1 MRKTK
6 NILSIF
12 IAFIVS
18 FTWVF
23 TSFDQKVVFA
33 QSGVLEAHFL
43 DVGQGDCA
51 IINMPDGKT
60 MIVDAGDNKN
70 AVKDKIL
77 DYIDANFPELEYF
90 DFAIVTH
97 EDADHCGGMAAVL
110 QEYPAK
116 TVYRPNVIAARQG
129 FIDPVIAI
137 TQDHT
142 VLDDNLKLWN
152 ETGAGVNGNEKET
165 LAYKNFIAQAYE
177 PFLIDGTPYTPQVIV
192 SDGRKKDR
200 PENKASQ
207 DIIGEDYSVIFY
219 SPLRYTYTDAND
231 YSNIFIL
238 EFQGFEFFF
247 SGDAEAQ
254 AEQEFVEEYF
264 DYDFD
269 IDVFK
274 LGHHG
279 SRTSSSQELIEL
291 VTKQSKRDEIRCVIS
306 CGEGNSYNHP
316 HQEALD
322 RFISLGFLEENI
334 LRTDQIGDI
343 VFEVK
348 PDLQGNYSLYCNG
361 QKISGDDFWQ
371 KLFKD
376 IQEFFMSLY
385 DESPQLAYLAIAV
398 IIIFVIIAAA
408 LIIKSRQNKKS
419 KK

>member
-1 MRKTK
+1 MPT
-6 NILSIF
+6 ITAIYLF
-12 IAFIVS
+12 WS
-18 FTWVF
+18 FR
-23 TSFDQKVVFA
+23 A
-33 QSGVLEAHFL
+33 E
-43 DVGQGDCA
+43 
-51 IINMPDGKT
+51 
-60 MIVDAGDNKN
+60 
-70 AVKDKIL
+70 
-77 DYIDANFPELEYF
+77 
-90 DFAIVTH
+90 
-97 EDADHCGGMAAVL
+97 
-110 QEYPAK
+110 
-116 TVYRPNVIAARQG
+116 
-129 FIDPVIAI
+129 
-137 TQDHT
+137 
-142 VLDDNLKLWN
+142 
-152 ETGAGVNGNEKET
+152 
-165 LAYKNFIAQAYE
+165 
-177 PFLIDGTPYTPQVIV
+177 
-192 SDGRKKDR
+192 
-200 PENKASQ
+200 
-207 DIIGEDYSVIFY
+207 
-219 SPLRYTYTDAND
+219 
-231 YSNIFIL
+231 
-238 EFQGFEFFF
+238 FF